1 MKYTPELIRCFHDAI
16 AIFFSFKV
24 VKIVLIAFATI
35 SVLWILL
42 EFLVIWYFRSS
53 LLPVMRIKQEIEE
66 NNNVEEILFTH
77 MLDDDEPIFSV
88 KILLKNGLKM
98 YFSEIYE
105 NESDELVFDLKSIE
119 NCQVNLIEYDAQ
131 KDTITIDRNGYPHLL
146 DIGNDFWTAIEK
158 SQELYEKALA
168 LPLLSAEE
176 MKDRDGLKAL
186 LKESGKDFILVREDI
201 PE

>member
-201 PE
+201 PD

>member
-168 LPLLSAEE
+168 LPLLSEEE

-186 LKESGKDFILVREDI
+186 LKESGRDFILVREDI
-201 PE
+201 SE

>member
-168 LPLLSAEE
+168 LPLLSEEE

-186 LKESGKDFILVREDI
+186 LKKSGRDFILVREDI

>member
-105 NESDELVFDLKSIE
+105 NESEELVFDLKSIE

-168 LPLLSAEE
+168 LPLLSEEE

-186 LKESGKDFILVREDI
+186 LKESGRDFILVREDI
-201 PE
+201 SE

>member
-105 NESDELVFDLKSIE
+105 NESEELVFDLKSIE

-131 KDTITIDRNGYPHLL
+131 KDTITIDENGYPHLL

-168 LPLLSAEE
+168 LPLLSEEE

-186 LKESGKDFILVREDI
+186 LKKSGRDFILVREDI
-201 PE
+201 SE